1 MAEAVDILPA
11 RHSRFWL
18 FAPFVLLGLAAAGWS
33 VAWFV
38 IRQRTADGLDA
49 WLASEAGMGRQWTCA
64 DRAVGGYPFRIEVS
78 CGTLSVRRGEAV
90 ASLGRL
96 LAIAQVYRPRHVIAE
111 VGGPLRASDGEGA
124 VAEADWRLLQVSV
137 QSASDAFQR
146 ASLVVEEPKVRLA
159 GLAPTELAGG
169 AGHLEAHVRPDPA
182 RLGAEGA
189 YDVALSARTMT
200 IPVLNAWTG
209 SDDPA
214 DMSLDTT
221 VTQARG
227 LTGRR
232 LVGGLER
239 WREAG
244 GAIEVEQW
252 TLAQGARRL
261 EAKGVLRLDD
271 LPGRPVISISPP
283 PDFRIWLERSWA
295 GDARMA
301 SARCWARSPASPRA
315 PVRWDHRKA
324 RRLHSPS
331 CPRFR
336 PCAWTMD
343 ASPSARS
350 PSLAFVLRRFTEAC
364 AGSEQRA
371 DPAKARSRGG

>member
-33 VAWFV
+33 AAWFV

-78 CGTLSVRRGEAV
+78 CGTLSVRRGEAA

-146 ASLVVEEPKVRLA
+146 ASLVVEEPKVRLV

-232 LVGGLER
+232 LVGELER

-271 LPGRPVISISPP
+271 LRRPAGHLDLAAAGLQDLVGALMGGGRANGVGAV
-283 PDFRIWLERSWA
+283 LGALA
-295 GDARMA
+295 GQ
-301 SARCWARSPASPRA
+301 P
-315 PVRWDHRKA
+315 
-324 RRLHSPS
+324 
-331 CPRFR
+331 
-336 PCAWTMD
+336 
-343 ASPSARS
+343 
-350 PSLAFVLRRFTEAC
+350 
-364 AGSEQRA
+364 
-371 DPAKARSRGG
+371 ARSRALGPSQSAPAAQPKLSPLPPLRLDNGRVSFGPFAVPGVRLAPLY